1 MGLAEIV
8 HLVGGRWTHGCYTR
22 MNAPD
27 TEIRGT
33 ASQVDTLSHVL
44 DVDIRPSS
52 NADADATLPKTET
65 KRVANIDLPSCDGVD
80 KAGDS
85 RVERRTTER
94 SVSSKC
100 LKSLARTS
108 IVHHQDG
115 QRDYSERL
123 EMLGGFLS
131 YGERAK
137 RSTSHADGAAIDA
150 LAELVEEMCHNSAE
164 GQQQPRWPRVAARR
178 QALRD
183 AANALTSSP
192 RFRRALGGTVIMSC
206 ALMLDPLASRVH
218 ATRQTDTTSKILL
231 TLDILCSLVFV
242 VEVVAR
248 FASILIFIA

>member
-1 MGLAEIV
+1 
-8 HLVGGRWTHGCYTR
+8 

-44 DVDIRPSS
+44 GVDIRPSS

-65 KRVANIDLPSCDGVD
+65 KRVADIDLPSRDGVD

-85 RVERRTTER
+85 RVERRTTES

-108 IVHHQDG
+108 IVHQDG
-115 QRDYSERL
+115 QRDYSEPL
-123 EMLGGFLS
+123 EKLGGFLS

-137 RSTSHADGAAIDA
+137 RSTSHADGVAIDA
-150 LAELVEEMCHNSAE
+150 LAELVEGVCHKSAE

-218 ATRQTDTTSKILL
+218 ATRQTDTTSKIML